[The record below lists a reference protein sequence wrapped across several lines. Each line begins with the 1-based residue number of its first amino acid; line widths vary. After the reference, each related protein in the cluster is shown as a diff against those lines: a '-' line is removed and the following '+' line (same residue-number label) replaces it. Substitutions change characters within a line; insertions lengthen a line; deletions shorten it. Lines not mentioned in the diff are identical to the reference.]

1 VGASSRHWRSVARD
15 YWQSLHKRDQ
25 LRLPL
30 STAASCLPA
39 LREAFTYCLPNHV
52 DNWSVSYLI
61 DAFRDGC
68 HTGSGYFST
77 VSVSEFSAHCKGY
90 RALTKGDRGPEN
102 RVQFKPSEGISLTAV
117 ITSNLGNI
125 PLLSRGKVRD
135 LYAIGDALLLVAT
148 DRISAFDHVL
158 ATGIPGKGK
167 ILTQISLFWFDL
179 LSDIVPNHVITA
191 NANEFPAELQPF
203 REQLEGRAML
213 VKRAKMFPVECVA
226 RGYLAGSG
234 WKDYQRSGAVCGIAL
249 PTGLLD
255 GSRLPDPVFTP
266 ATKSQDGAHDENIS
280 FGEIEAR
287 IGADEAAELRRL
299 TLEIYGRASAHA
311 ESRGLILA
319 DTKFEF
325 GTVGGKIIL
334 ADEVLTPDS
343 SRFWDAG
350 GWKPGGAQPSFD
362 KQFVRDYLE
371 AIRWNKQAPPP
382 GLPPD
387 VAERTRDKYLE
398 AFHRLTGRKLT

>member
-1 VGASSRHWRSVARD
+1 V
-15 YWQSLHKRDQ
+15 
-25 LRLPL
+25 
-30 STAASCLPA
+30 TAL
-39 LREAFTYCLPNHV
+39 
-52 DNWSVSYLI
+52 
-61 DAFRDGC
+61 
-68 HTGSGYFST
+68 
-77 VSVSEFSAHCKGY
+77 
-90 RALTKGDRGPEN
+90 
-102 RVQFKPSEGISLTAV
+102 
-117 ITSNLGNI
+117 ITSNLGDI
-125 PLLSRGKVRD
+125 LLLSRGKVRD
-135 LYAIGDALLLVAT
+135 LYAIGEALLLVAT

-191 NANEFPAELQPF
+191 DVAEFPAELQPF
-203 REQLEGRAML
+203 REQLEGRSML
-213 VKRAKMFPVECVA
+213 VKRASMFPVECVA

-234 WKDYQRSGAVCGIAL
+234 WKDYQRTGAVCGIVL
-249 PTGLLD
+249 PTGLED
-255 GSRLPDPVFTP
+255 GSRLPEPVFTP

-280 FGEIEAR
+280 YGEIEAR
-287 IGADEAAELRRL
+287 IGAAEAAELRRL
-299 TLEIYGRASAHA
+299 TLAIYAKAGAHA

-325 GTVGGKIIL
+325 GTVGGNIIL

-350 GWKPGGAQPSFD
+350 AWKPGGAQPSFD

-371 AIRWNKQAPPP
+371 AIRWNKQAPAP
-382 GLPPD
+382 GLPQD

-398 AFHRLTGRKLT
+398 AFHRLTGRHLT